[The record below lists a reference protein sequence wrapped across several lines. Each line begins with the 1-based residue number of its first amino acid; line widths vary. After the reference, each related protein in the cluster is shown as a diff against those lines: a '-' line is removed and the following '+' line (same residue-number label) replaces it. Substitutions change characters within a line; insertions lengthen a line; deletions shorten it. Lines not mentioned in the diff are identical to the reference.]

1 MTKVFSVASW
11 NVQHFKG
18 EASRV
23 ARIVDFLKSHNPD
36 IFSLYEV
43 TGSKVYDELTE
54 KFPQYTF
61 QITEGKQ
68 TQEILV
74 GVRNNLTSFITQKT
88 EFRAGTT
95 HMRPG
100 LLVTI
105 KKDGVNYS
113 LLFLHV
119 ASGNNPR
126 GMGLR
131 DDMIGRAI
139 TFRKALDKKAG
150 GIGKSRYIFLGD
162 LNTMG
167 MEYPYS
173 HDIPAKDELKRAD
186 NRASRYYGMNRL
198 GKTHDVSWSSSK
210 PGSKIPDSNLD
221 HVYASTNLTF
231 KKFQNTNGEAK
242 EVDVRG
248 WVNSL
253 TNPEKKKWTKKYSDH
268 SLLYFE
274 IQTSDLT

>member
-1 MTKVFSVASW
+1 MAKVFSVASW

-18 EASRV
+18 EANRV
-23 ARIVDFLKSHNPD
+23 ARVVDFLKSHNPD
-36 IFSLYEV
+36 VFALYEV
-43 TGSKVYDELTE
+43 TGTTVYDELTE

-74 GVRNNLTSFITQKT
+74 AVRNNLTSFITQKT
-88 EFRAGTT
+88 EFRSGASY
-95 HMRPG
+95 MRPG
-100 LLVTI
+100 SLVTI
-105 KKDGVNYS
+105 KKSGISYS

-139 TFRKALDKKAG
+139 KFRKALDKKAG
-150 GIGKSRYIFLGD
+150 GVGQARYMFLGD

-167 MEYPYS
+167 LEYPYK
-173 HDIPAKDELKRAD
+173 HDIPAEDELKKAD
-186 NRASRYYGMNRL
+186 NRASRYYGMERL
-198 GKTHDVSWSSSK
+198 GKTHDVTWSSSK
-210 PGSKIPDSNLD
+210 DASKIPGSNLD

-231 KKFQNTNGEAK
+231 KKFQHGNSESK

-248 WVNSL
+248 WVDTPNN
-253 TNPEKKKWTKKYSDH
+253 TEKKKWKKQYSDH
-268 SLLYFE
+268 SLLYLE
-274 IQTSDLT
+274 VHESD